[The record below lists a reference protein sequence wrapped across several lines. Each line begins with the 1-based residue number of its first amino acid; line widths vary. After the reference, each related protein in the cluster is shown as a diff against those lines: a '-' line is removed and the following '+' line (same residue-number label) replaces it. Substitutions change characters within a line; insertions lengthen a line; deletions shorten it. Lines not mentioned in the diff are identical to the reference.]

1 MPTSGHCGQRGSHA
15 AEHAISRLSTN
26 DVAYHRFTRQAYK
39 PWITP
44 AVDIPQLSQ
53 EPVVLLGRLAKAIT
67 RIKNDA
73 APVDSRSQGRLDAP
87 AQKTFHFDQDIVV
100 ARHLLHSLGLALHRS
115 EEHTSEL
122 QSLMRIS
129 YAVFCLQKKNQKQ
142 K

>member
-1 MPTSGHCGQRGSHA
+1 MPTSGHCGERGSHA

-67 RIKNDA
+67 RIKN
-73 APVDSRSQGRLDAP
+73 
-87 AQKTFHFDQDIVV
+87 
-100 ARHLLHSLGLALHRS
+100 RS
-115 EEHTSEL
+115 EEQTSEL

-129 YAVFCLQKKNQKQ
+129 YAVVCLKKKI
-142 K
+142 KTSH

>member
-87 AQKTFHFDQDIVV
+87 APTTFHFDHDIGV
-100 ARHLLHSLGLALHRS
+100 ARLLLHSLCLDLHLPDPHAPLRVGP
-115 EEHTSEL
+115 EIGRAPCTE
-122 QSLMRIS
+122 R
-129 YAVFCLQKKNQKQ
+129 
-142 K
+142 

>member
-53 EPVVLLGRLAKAIT
+53 ELVVLLGRLAKATT

-73 APVDSRSQGRLDAP
+73 APVDFRSQGRLDARVSN
-87 AQKTFHFDQDIVV
+87 TFQFDQDIVV
-100 ARHLLHSLGLALHRS
+100 ARYPLHRLRLAS
-115 EEHTSEL
+115 LEPAA
-122 QSLMRIS
+122 QSGIR
-129 YAVFCLQKKNQKQ
+129 
-142 K
+142 